1 VVEKAIQFHEIGK
14 SLGLHKKEINKD
26 FQSYLGEYKS
36 VIIFCLAVII
46 IAFFGI
52 FIFSLFI
59 IVINPFDPTYPSNAL
74 YSTVKV
80 KDFKDKSKF
89 KKVFFQMDNM
99 IFRTSKWVLT
109 LKNDH

>member
-1 VVEKAIQFHEIGK
+1 MAEKIIQFHEIGK
-14 SLGLHKKEINKD
+14 SLGLHKKEINKV

-46 IAFFGI
+46 IAFFAI

-59 IVINPFDPTYPSNAL
+59 IINNPFDATYPSNAL

-89 KKVFFQMDNM
+89 KKVFSQMDSM
-99 IFRTSKWVLT
+99 ILRTSKWVRT

>member
-1 VVEKAIQFHEIGK
+1 MVEKAIQFHEIGK
-14 SLGLHKKEINKD
+14 SLGLHKKEINKV

-59 IVINPFDPTYPSNAL
+59 IIINPFDPTYPSNAL

-99 IFRTSKWVLT
+99 IFRTSKWVIT